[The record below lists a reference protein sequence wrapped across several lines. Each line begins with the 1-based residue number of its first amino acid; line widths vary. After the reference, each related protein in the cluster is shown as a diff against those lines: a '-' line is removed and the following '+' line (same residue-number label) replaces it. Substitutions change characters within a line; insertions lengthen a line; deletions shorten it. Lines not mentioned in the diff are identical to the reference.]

1 MFLAESEDG
10 NIEYKLTLKNITDY
24 KLIKYATQMKWR
36 LGEGNGRCTY
46 IIGILD
52 NGKII
57 GILDIDLEYN
67 IHMLMMITK
76 NIDVKIVKYRIKRIR
91 DKNII
96 VAYIK
101 SENNKNN
108 SNILI

>member
-1 MFLAESEDG
+1 
-10 NIEYKLTLKNITDY
+10 
-24 KLIKYATQMKWR
+24 
-36 LGEGNGRCTY
+36 
-46 IIGILD
+46 
-52 NGKII
+52 
-57 GILDIDLEYN
+57 
-67 IHMLMMITK
+67 MMITK